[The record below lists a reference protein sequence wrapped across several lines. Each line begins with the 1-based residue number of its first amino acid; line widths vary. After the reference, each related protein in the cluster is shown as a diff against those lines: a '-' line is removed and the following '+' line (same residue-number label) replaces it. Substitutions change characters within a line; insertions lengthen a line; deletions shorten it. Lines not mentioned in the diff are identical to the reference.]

1 MGRVASVAPRPTG
14 GRRRNLSVMNDESAN
29 VSKIRTA
36 DMTVVQ
42 RVATT
47 THPIGIAC
55 DDETRE
61 LCVRC
66 YGGKIFIFRD

>member
-1 MGRVASVAPRPTG
+1 
-14 GRRRNLSVMNDESAN
+14 MNDESAN
-29 VSKIRTA
+29 ESKIRTA

-47 THPIGIAC
+47 TRPIGIAW
-55 DDETRE
+55 DETRE
-61 LCVRC
+61 LCVQC

>member
-1 MGRVASVAPRPTG
+1 
-14 GRRRNLSVMNDESAN
+14 MNDESAN

-36 DMTVVQ
+36 DMVVVQ

-47 THPIGIAC
+47 TRPIGIAC

-61 LCVRC
+61 LCVQC